1 MMDETATLSLL
12 GTIMLKKLKY
22 AAAVAA
28 LSLLAACGGGGGGG
42 GVEFKLSADT
52 QIPAFMSSSISI
64 EKISRI
70 PINSS
75 PSQTL
80 AVVNVIEGFQNYSTK
95 TRYEVTLNGLFYD
108 VSDTQLNDLI
118 KAKIGL
124 INKSTQG
131 VYKKYSISG
140 LSISSQPPST
150 SVSLD
155 GIYEIEN
162 GVSKIEKYRG
172 FDYPRQFLSENDPT
186 LIALIEGE
194 INNLQPQLMKNYV
207 GFDIMYVSQG
217 GSVGFGQSNIKTLV
231 EICLWKNHTTNIKRC
246 DFIRI
251 AYDGSQPNSSDP
263 GFKSFIEGEIRK
275 INLIP

>member
-1 MMDETATLSLL
+1 
-12 GTIMLKKLKY
+12 MLKKLKY

-28 LSLLAACGGGGGGG
+28 FSLLAACGGGGGG

-52 QIPAFMSSSISI
+52 QISAFMSSSISI

-70 PINSS
+70 PNNSS

-95 TRYEVTLNGLFYD
+95 TMYEVAVNGLFYD

-118 KAKIGL
+118 KAKIGSL
-124 INKSTQG
+124 NKSAQG

-140 LSISSQPPST
+140 LSISSEPPST
-150 SVSLD
+150 SVYLD
-155 GIYEIEN
+155 GFYEIEN

-172 FDYPRQFLSENDPT
+172 FDYLRQFISENDPA
-186 LIALIEGE
+186 LIALLQGE

-231 EICLWKNHTTNIKRC
+231 EICLWKNYITDIKRC

-263 GFKSFIEGEIRK
+263 NFKSYIEGEIRK